1 MVSKYFVA
9 LFFCNLWAIVSVLA
23 IARMHTMCS
32 FKVKTFVG
40 WWLSSPSFR
49 YSSPTLIML
58 HVASISSTFPSES
71 SHFTSDFYL
80 YFYHTP
86 PDRLIFP
93 LIFAS
98 ISITHLQIVSFY
110 LFFLPLFPSHFP
122 QNRPILPLKLT
133 LFLSHLSP
141 NRLILPLTETLE
153 LPKFV

>member
-9 LFFCNLWAIVSVLA
+9 LFFCNLWAIVIVLA

-71 SHFTSDFYL
+71 SHFTSDFCL

-86 PDRLIFP
+86 PDRLILP
-93 LIFAS
+93 L
-98 ISITHLQIVSFY
+98 
-110 LFFLPLFPSHFP
+110 FLPLFPSHFP

>member
-71 SHFTSDFYL
+71 SHFTSDFCL

-86 PDRLIFP
+86 PDRLILP
-93 LIFAS
+93 LFFAS
-98 ISITHLQIVSFY
+98 ISF
-110 LFFLPLFPSHFP
+110 PFPSKSSHFTSEVDS
-122 QNRPILPLKLT
+122 ISIT
-133 LFLSHLSP
+133 FISESSHFTSDGDS
-141 NRLILPLTETLE
+141 RIA
-153 LPKFV
+153 